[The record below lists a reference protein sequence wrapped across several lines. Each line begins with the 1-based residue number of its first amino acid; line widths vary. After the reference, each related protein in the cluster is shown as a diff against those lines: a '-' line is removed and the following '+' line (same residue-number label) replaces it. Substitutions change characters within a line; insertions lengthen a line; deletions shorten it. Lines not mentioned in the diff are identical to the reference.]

1 MEQTINIGATQRGP
15 RFIDTFKILLLVV
28 VVLCVSGCIPQG
40 DETVNTELFKN
51 KQEVAQKAH
60 TLHVGMSKRT
70 VFAKL
75 RINSDRFDRM
85 TIQEVQMAVYGN
97 SQVHGTPEQLEAFK
111 QRLLHY
117 EGYSL
122 PYRDIKADGTL
133 GFGSFKVTKK
143 GCDLHLVL
151 VFDHGH
157 LIRATVEG
165 AQSLNQVNDENLWP
179 ALIRRGIGFAL

>member
-1 MEQTINIGATQRGP
+1 MEQTINIVETP
-15 RFIDTFKILLLVV
+15 KLLRFINTFKIALLAVF
-28 VVLCVSGCIPQG
+28 VLCLSGCIPQG
-40 DETVNTELFKN
+40 DETVNTKLFKN
-51 KQEVAQKAH
+51 KQEVSQKAH
-60 TLHVGMSKRT
+60 ALHLGMSKRT

-75 RINSDRFDRM
+75 KIDPERFDRM
-85 TIQEVQMAVYGN
+85 SVQEVQMAVYGN

-111 QRLLHY
+111 QRLAHY

>member
-1 MEQTINIGATQRGP
+1 MEQIINIHATQQFWRKCGKL
-15 RFIDTFKILLLVV
+15 RVLLLLLI
-28 VVLCVSGCIPQG
+28 VLTLSGCIPQG

-51 KQEVAQKAH
+51 KEDVAQRTQH
-60 TLHVGMSKRT
+60 LHHGMSKKS
-70 VFAKL
+70 VFAAL
-75 RINSDRFDRM
+75 RVNPDRFDRM
-85 TIQEVQMAVYGN
+85 SMQEVQMAVYGN
-97 SQVHGTPEQLEAFK
+97 SQVHGTPEQLEAFRR
-111 QRLLHY
+111 RLAGY

-133 GFGSFKVTKK
+133 GFGKMKVTKS

-165 AQSLNQVNDENLWP
+165 TQSLKQVEDENLWP
-179 ALIRRGIGFAL
+179 SLIRRGLGFAL